1 MRFSTILVT
10 VALGSPVFASAAERP
25 VDPTFLYR
33 RLPDVAFQ
41 EADVTTPTRRYRPL
55 FGEGDSQT
63 SIVKGVARYGEIVVD
78 AGGECA
84 ETNYPAEEQIYFV
97 LQGSGKVSYRGKT
110 VPVREEDFMYFA
122 PAVAHA
128 AVNTSGEPLHIIV
141 MGFHIPKG
149 LEAPI
154 PDKLPLAN
162 TRDAKKQVVGNHP
175 PTTLYQLLMG
185 DTTSKRDVLASARMM
200 TSLFI
205 MEFAPGG
212 GGGGG
217 QSSSPPRARR
227 RDLLGTRR
235 QGRDCRRR
243 GQQRC
248 RGPASGS
255 TRGRLFLPLER
266 NGWFLRGC
274 QAHAQ
279 ESTRFGGAVL
289 VSGDEEQVAGRF
301 GRVACPDRA
310 RISHRLT
317 VEARDRPARWSN
329 RPKPRSRGFAF
340 LGRSF
345 YGRYPAPLQV
355 VKPVSTGF
363 PHGNP
368 THRRFYKTA
377 RRTAFLRNRTSP
389 RQQSR
394 SSERNIPRVFN
405 TSCPHK

>member
-10 VALGSPVFASAAERP
+10 VALGSPLFASAAERP

-33 RLPDVAFQ
+33 RLSDVAFQ
-41 EADVTTPTRRYRPL
+41 EADVTTPTCRYRPL

-84 ETNYPAEEQIYFV
+84 ETNYPGEEQIYFV

-128 AVNTSGEPLHIIV
+128 AASTSGEPLHFIV

-154 PDKLPLAN
+154 PDKLPIAN

-212 GGGGG
+212 TNHPHHHARDEEIYLVLDGKGEIVAGGGMNGVE
-217 QSSSPPRARR
+217 
-227 RDLLGTRR
+227 
-235 QGRDCRRR
+235 GRH
-243 GQQRC
+243 
-248 RGPASGS
+248 PAQPGDAYFY
-255 TRGRLFLPLER
+255 RLNATVGFYADAKP
-266 NGWFLRGC
+266 
-274 QAHAQ
+274 
-279 ESTRFGGAVL
+279 T
-289 VSGDEEQVAGRF
+289 
-301 GRVACPDRA
+301 PKKA
-310 RISHRLT
+310 RILA
-317 VEARDRPARWSN
+317 V
-329 RPKPRSRGFAF
+329 RSW
-340 LGRSF
+340 
-345 YGRYPAPLQV
+345 YPGM
-355 VKPVSTGF
+355 K
-363 PHGNP
+363 N
-368 THRRFYKTA
+368 K
-377 RRTAFLRNRTSP
+377 
-389 RQQSR
+389 
-394 SSERNIPRVFN
+394 
-405 TSCPHK
+405 

>member
-41 EADVTTPTRRYRPL
+41 EADVTTPTCRYRPL

-212 GGGGG
+212 TNHPHHHARDEEIYLVLDGKGEIVAGGG
-217 QSSSPPRARR
+217 SSGVEGRHPAQPGDAYFYRLNATVGFYADAKPTPKKARV
-227 RDLLGTRR
+227 L
-235 QGRDCRRR
+235 
-243 GQQRC
+243 
-248 RGPASGS
+248 
-255 TRGRLFLPLER
+255 
-266 NGWFLRGC
+266 
-274 QAHAQ
+274 
-279 ESTRFGGAVL
+279 AVR
-289 VSGDEEQVAGRF
+289 SWYPGMK
-301 GRVACPDRA
+301 
-310 RISHRLT
+310 
-317 VEARDRPARWSN
+317 N
-329 RPKPRSRGFAF
+329 R
-340 LGRSF
+340 
-345 YGRYPAPLQV
+345 
-355 VKPVSTGF
+355 
-363 PHGNP
+363 
-368 THRRFYKTA
+368 
-377 RRTAFLRNRTSP
+377 
-389 RQQSR
+389 
-394 SSERNIPRVFN
+394 
-405 TSCPHK
+405 